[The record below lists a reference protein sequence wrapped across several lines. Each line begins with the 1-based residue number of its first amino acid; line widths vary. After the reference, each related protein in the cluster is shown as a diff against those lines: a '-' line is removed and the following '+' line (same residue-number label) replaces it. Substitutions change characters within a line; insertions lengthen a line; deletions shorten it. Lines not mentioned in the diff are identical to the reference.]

1 MIRLLERKF
10 VEDGKLREYGNLN
23 EEMYIFYELNV
34 FLFNIIYWV
43 YWYCY
48 KKNLIGIYIIYY
60 LWYKYFLNIF
70 LLDER
75 GYWVEN
81 IGKVRRLF

>member
-34 FLFNIIYWV
+34 FLFNIIY
-43 YWYCY
+43 
-48 KKNLIGIYIIYY
+48 
-60 LWYKYFLNIF
+60 
-70 LLDER
+70 
-75 GYWVEN
+75 
-81 IGKVRRLF
+81 